1 MRLRCQLHR
10 LHVRYLGQDERLG
23 RQHTAALVRMAQSV
37 RLFVLPETLMLV
49 EEHGLPVH
57 FPRSACNEQGCF
69 VRNDF
74 KSFENCKFFRIF
86 FHISGFSLF
95 AAAKNVKPRRRLCGK
110 AEC

>member
-1 MRLRCQLHR
+1 
-10 LHVRYLGQDERLG
+10 
-23 RQHTAALVRMAQSV
+23 MAQSV

-86 FHISGFSLF
+86 SIFPDFPFLPQPKTSNLGDVC
-95 AAAKNVKPRRRLCGK
+95 AEKPNAENKK
-110 AEC
+110 ARPF